1 MFFII
6 AVFPECKIDL
16 TFLLDDISGVST
28 TEFENQKLF
37 IIDLMKRIKISDDGI
52 RVALVTYGDDGFM
65 VFSLNHYNSS
75 EDVQTAIQ
83 NIANG
88 NTVYSRSYRYVDRA
102 IEYALEN
109 VFTSGSGDRMDAL
122 DYYVLITHGYDY
134 GDVENYVP
142 ALTSDPTKEVFII
155 GLVALYSDINTSSN
169 LVFFLSFTF
178 VVDFLAHIYIRC

>member
-1 MFFII
+1 MFFTI
-6 AVFPECKIDL
+6 AVFPGCKIDL
-16 TFLLDDISGVST
+16 TFMLDDTSGVST

-37 IIDLMKRIKISDDGI
+37 LIDLMKRINISDDGI
-52 RVALVTYGDDGFM
+52 RVALVTYGNDGFM

-88 NTVYSRSYRYVDRA
+88 NTAYSRSYRYVDKA

-155 GLVALYSDINTSSN
+155 GLVALFSDINTSTN
-169 LVFFLSFTF
+169 FFFEVSLLS
-178 VVDFLAHIYIRC
+178 